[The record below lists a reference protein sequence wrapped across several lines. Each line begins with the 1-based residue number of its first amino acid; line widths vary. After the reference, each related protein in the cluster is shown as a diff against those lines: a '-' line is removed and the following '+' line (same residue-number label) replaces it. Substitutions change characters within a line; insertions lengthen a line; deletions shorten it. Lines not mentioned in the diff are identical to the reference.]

1 MKKIILGLALMAGVF
16 TACSE
21 DKLDMYSGGNYLQF
35 KNPMTD
41 SVSVSFML
49 LPGQQTYKVGLP
61 LYLIGR
67 PSEVEREYICEVYKS
82 GVDDAPAAAY
92 TLPQKFTFAAN
103 AVTDTLWLTCN
114 LTPEMTTNNYRLVLL
129 LKESKDF
136 GLGSNGYNG
145 AIIRITNMITK
156 PDWWTT
162 TCTNYFLGAY
172 SDAKYRVFIKVTGVA
187 DFDSSNPGLLREYTN
202 QVKRHLIKMKEAGT
216 PELEDDGSE
225 MSVKMAL

>member
-1 MKKIILGLALMAGVF
+1 MAGVF

-156 PDWWTT
+156 PDWW
-162 TCTNYFLGAY
+162 NSNVEKYFLGKY
-172 SDAKYRVFIKVTGVA
+172 SDAKYREFIKVTGVA
-187 DFDSSNPGLLREYTN
+187 DLDSSDAGLVREYTN
-202 QVKRHLIKMKEAGT
+202 TFKRYLQEMEAAGT
-216 PELEDDGSE
+216 PVLEDDGS
-225 MSVKMAL
+225 KMEVILGI

>member
-1 MKKIILGLALMAGVF
+1 
-16 TACSE
+16 
-21 DKLDMYSGGNYLQF
+21 
-35 KNPMTD
+35 
-41 SVSVSFML
+41 ML
-49 LPGQQTYKVGLP
+49 K
-61 LYLIGR
+61 
-67 PSEVEREYICEVYKS
+67 
-82 GVDDAPAAAY
+82 D
-92 TLPQKFTFAAN
+92 
-103 AVTDTLWLTCN
+103 
-114 LTPEMTTNNYRLVLL
+114 
-129 LKESKDF
+129 SKDF

-156 PDWWTT
+156 PQWWSTT
-162 TCTNYFLGAY
+162 VTNYFLGAY